1 MKKEDI
7 EREYGKEWAE
17 LIGHSDRPVVSQSK
31 VPICGYVF
39 SWDDKHKVP
48 LDQIIHAS
56 KECKSDKIFRFD
68 NGYNDPTA
76 IIGANTIDEAK
87 NIALNILYEEN
98 YDPHTEKY
106 RNLDLIFDEIE
117 ASVTPWGPEYNEEDT
132 DTLSDDVLIGDLGDF
147 DKILRDDDIEDL
159 KK

>member
-17 LIGHSDRPVVSQSK
+17 LIGHSDRPVVSQGK
-31 VPICGYVF
+31 PICGYVF

-48 LDQIIHAS
+48 LDQNIHAA

-76 IIGANTIDEAK
+76 IIGAHTIDEAK
-87 NIALNILYEEN
+87 DIALNILYEEN

-106 RNLDLIFDEIE
+106 RNLELIFDEIE
-117 ASVTPWGPEYNEEDT
+117 KSVTPWEPEEDT
-132 DTLSDDVLIGDLGDF
+132 DTLSDDVLIEDLGDF
-147 DKILRDDDIEDL
+147 DKILSDDEIEDL
-159 KK
+159 KKK